1 MKKRISAM
9 LLSCL
14 LLTLLLPMQALAANT
29 QSTIS
34 RYEDGSYSV
43 ATVKRID
50 TAARASGTVTGATE
64 VEHYS
69 ASGTLE
75 WTASL
80 TATFSYTG
88 SSARCTSV
96 DNLSVRIFESGWSMV
111 SKSSSK
117 SGNTATGNITMRYST
132 LTGTGNFPITLT
144 LSCDKNGNLS

>member
-50 TAARASGTVTGATE
+50 TAARASGTVTGAAAVIPPRE
-64 VEHYS
+64 IS
-69 ASGTLE
+69 
-75 WTASL
+75 
-80 TATFSYTG
+80 
-88 SSARCTSV
+88 
-96 DNLSVRIFESGWSMV
+96 
-111 SKSSSK
+111 
-117 SGNTATGNITMRYST
+117 
-132 LTGTGNFPITLT
+132 P
-144 LSCDKNGNLS
+144 CDIPV